1 MVIHTV
7 VWLDATNFPWSLEFR
22 EWQERLKPSD
32 IDMYECYIGPAQKIE
47 YDRHRYHPSSIGML
61 PSLNSIVSRLH
72 LKQLRLL
79 IALGDHGSLLSAAKQ
94 VALTQPG
101 ASKALQEIETTF
113 GTPLFNRTNRGL
125 EPNEIGHCVIRYA
138 HLIYTD
144 VAHLREEIVGIMRGH
159 GGRVSVGVIMG
170 AVPRLTEA
178 VSALISEHSEM
189 SVEIV
194 EDTSATL
201 LSLID
206 AGRLDLAVCRT
217 TISQTPQLYESIKI
231 QDETLAVI
239 ANIRHPL
246 SNATQLTLKD
256 LADFRWV
263 VYRSNMP
270 MRLLLE
276 REFLEAGIRFPLHLL
291 ETTSAFATLTLL
303 QNNPSFVA
311 LVSIDVAEFFSRHGI
326 TRILPLP
333 LASRSE
339 PYELV
344 TRKGAPTSTG
354 TKLLI
359 ERLLAGAGGND
370 GDSADRGDGD
380 RDAQSR

>member
-1 MVIHTV
+1 MT
-7 VWLDATNFPWSLEFR
+7 
-22 EWQERLKPSD
+22 
-32 IDMYECYIGPAQKIE
+32 
-47 YDRHRYHPSSIGML
+47 

-94 VALTQPG
+94 VSLTQPG

-125 EPNEIGHCVIRYA
+125 EPNEVGHCVIRYA
-138 HLIYTD
+138 RLIHTD
-144 VAHLREEIVGIMRGH
+144 LAHLREEIVGIMRGH

-170 AVPRLTEA
+170 AVPQLTDA
-178 VSALISEHSEM
+178 VSALIAQHPEM

-217 TISQTPQLYESIKI
+217 TISQTPQLYESIKV

-239 ANIRHPL
+239 ANIHHPL
-246 SNATQLTLKD
+246 CNATQLTLKD

-263 VYRSNMP
+263 VYRANMP
-270 MRLLLE
+270 MRMLLE

-311 LVSIDVAEFFSRHGI
+311 LVSIDVAEFFSCHGI
-326 TRILPLP
+326 TRILPVP

-344 TRKGAPTSTG
+344 TRKGAPISPG
-354 TKLLI
+354 AKLLI
-359 ERLLAGAGGND
+359 ERLLATSAGDN
-370 GDSADRGDGD
+370 GDSGKPAGD
-380 RDAQSR
+380 DAQSH